1 MVKPKLNLVFRLV
14 DGLWQSAEGMI
25 LAEFLAE
32 RGIVMDDRTQFARLY
47 DYDVNE
53 CIYYRAFG
61 SQKIT
66 ITIWDIKP
74 L

>member
-53 CIYYRAFG
+53 CIYYRAYG

-66 ITIWDIKP
+66 ITIWDIQP